1 MNGHMDTAPDYVFL
15 KELLPTLIWDYV
27 YDPDEICAVIMGTR
41 EQAGHFTREKL
52 LQRMIER
59 LRWYDI
65 VQALGIPFI
74 TTFLSP
80 AVLRGVRDAST
91 RQKYDR
97 VRKILQGEPVSAPG
111 WDSEYRR
118 SIAATLL
125 SHRWYRTQ

>member
-97 VRKILQGEPVSAPG
+97 VRKILHGEAVSAPR

-118 SIAATLL
+118 SIEATLL